1 MSSIAAF
8 IKEKTGD
15 RRGLVDYSLLFIV
28 LFLLSFGLVMLYS
41 TSSYESMAQYGD
53 AAYFLKR
60 QMVFTLLGLVLM
72 AVVSVIPYTFWKR
85 ISVLAY
91 IVSLGLI
98 LLIIPFGKEVNG
110 AKRWLDIPLLP
121 IQLQPAEVAKIGVI
135 VFSALFIEK
144 LGRKA
149 LATVRGFIL
158 PMIPAVL
165 VGVMLWRITDNLS
178 SAIIVILIPRTLI
191 PSISEE
197 RECWRG
203 WTRRLMQEERD
214 TRPYRRSMRSAQAGS
229 SARDLG
235 KVCRSWALFPKRRT
249 I

>member
-1 MSSIAAF
+1 M
-8 IKEKTGD
+8 
-15 RRGLVDYSLLFIV
+15 DYSLLFIV

-135 VFSALFIEK
+135 VFSALFI
-144 LGRKA
+144 
-149 LATVRGFIL
+149 
-158 PMIPAVL
+158 
-165 VGVMLWRITDNLS
+165 
-178 SAIIVILIPRTLI
+178 
-191 PSISEE
+191 
-197 RECWRG
+197 
-203 WTRRLMQEERD
+203 
-214 TRPYRRSMRSAQAGS
+214 
-229 SARDLG
+229 
-235 KVCRSWALFPKRRT
+235 
-249 I
+249 